1 MELGGQIVSSRVQEA
16 RERGR
21 GGGKRPAGGQQ
32 INQVRKEPKT
42 LQEEGAAGMN
52 NLEVPKDRGVLT
64 NRTN

>member
-1 MELGGQIVSSRVQEA
+1 
-16 RERGR
+16 
-21 GGGKRPAGGQQ
+21 
-32 INQVRKEPKT
+32 VRKEPKT